1 MRTPPGGRR
10 APAPKGP
17 RSRATSAQPRDA
29 DPATPTRAPRPRPP
43 RSRSASGP
51 RDPGARP
58 RDPGPTATWGSTLV
72 ADMLHE
78 QPARCG
84 AGAPAGSGLPAR
96 PGLSPALSR
105 PRARR
110 LLPGR
115 RAAAPVAGR
124 AGRSRAGA
132 GRDAL
137 TRRRLQWRQRR
148 RRQLQRRRQQRRLR
162 WRRRQR
168 GRGCA
173 TSANAGQAGRSTS
186 RHAPRLRVAARRDGS
201 HTRVP
206 VSRGRA
212 GRAWAVTWA
221 CPVAPRGP
229 PSRCAS
235 VGPRASRRSGGDD
248 AAAAWRAGADWCRL

>member
-115 RAAAPVAGR
+115 RPGGGGGGWARGPLAGGRGTRRTDEAQTSMAATAAAAAAAAATAAATTVAAAAAR
-124 AGRSRAGA
+124 TRLRDVSERGA
-132 GRDAL
+132 GREVDEPPRAAPA
-137 TRRRLQWRQRR
+137 RRRPAGWISHPGPSLARQGGASLGSHMGVSSGAAGTAQQVCICRTS
-148 RRQLQRRRQQRRLR
+148 RQQ
-162 WRRRQR
+162 
-168 GRGCA
+168 
-173 TSANAGQAGRSTS
+173 S
-186 RHAPRLRVAARRDGS
+186 
-201 HTRVP
+201 
-206 VSRGRA
+206 
-212 GRAWAVTWA
+212 
-221 CPVAPRGP
+221 
-229 PSRCAS
+229 
-235 VGPRASRRSGGDD
+235 
-248 AAAAWRAGADWCRL
+248 